1 MTMKIIEGISTQNIF
16 RPCKTYQRQI
26 NRFYNANWNNI
37 LPIRHNTQG

>member
-1 MTMKIIEGISTQNIF
+1 MTMKIIGEMSTTNIF
-16 RPCKTYQRQI
+16 RPCKTFQRQI